1 MSYREIILNEIE
13 KLSSKLRTIT
23 NDKERRRVL
32 FYIKLLEL
40 DLKNYEQEHRWPR
53 FRLEDLLREIFGD
66 EFFFI

>member
-40 DLKNYEQEHRWPR
+40 DLKNYEQEYRWPR